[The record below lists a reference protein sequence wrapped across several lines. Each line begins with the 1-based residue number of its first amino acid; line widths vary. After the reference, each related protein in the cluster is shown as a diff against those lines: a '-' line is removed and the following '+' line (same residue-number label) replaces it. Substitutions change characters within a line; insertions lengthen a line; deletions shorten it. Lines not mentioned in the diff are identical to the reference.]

1 VKPVPFG
8 LLDPAQ
14 FREVVRRA
22 LAEDLGWGDVTTNA
36 IIRDD
41 TRVAARIVAREPCV
55 IAGLD
60 VAAEAFRQ
68 LDPVVEI
75 RALCPDGQSAD
86 QNTIVATLVGRAS
99 PLLTAN
105 RTAVNFLQRLC
116 GIATLTRRFVEASG
130 GRVSVR
136 DTRETTP
143 GLRVLEKYAVR
154 VGGGVNH
161 RFSLDD
167 GVLIT
172 KDHVTL
178 AGGIDEAVRRVKAAD
193 PELPIQVEVSSLR
206 EVTEAIDAGVTLL
219 LLDAAGSVEEIREA
233 VRRCQRRAKIEV
245 AGLVTLERV
254 RDIANSGADFASVGA
269 LTHSAPAIAMTFEL
283 DQG

>member
-1 VKPVPFG
+1 M
-8 LLDPAQ
+8 
-14 FREVVRRA
+14 
-22 LAEDLGWGDVTTNA
+22 
-36 IIRDD
+36 
-41 TRVAARIVAREPCV
+41 AREPCV
-55 IAGLD
+55 VAGLD

-68 LDPVVEI
+68 LDPAVEI
-75 RALCPDGQSAD
+75 HLLCPDGQSAD
-86 QNTIVATLVGRAS
+86 ENTIVATITGRAS
-99 PLLTAN
+99 PLLTAK

-130 GRVSVR
+130 GRLSVR

-143 GLRVLEKYAVR
+143 GLRLLEKYAVR

-193 PELPIQVEVSSLR
+193 PELPIQVEVSSPR

-219 LLDAAGSVEEIREA
+219 LFDQAGSVDNLREA
-233 VRRCQRRAKIEV
+233 VRLCQRRAKIEV
-245 AGLVTLERV
+245 GGVVTLDRV
-254 RDIANSGADFASVGA
+254 RDIASSGADFVSVGA
-269 LTHSAPAIAMTFEL
+269 LTHSAPAIAMTCEL
-283 DQG
+283 S